1 VTIRDFENAVMGRM
15 SFLRSPRFNAWAF
28 ITWVVVGT
36 PVSLALGH
44 LTLYVTAISV
54 YTIWISHAQMWQASK
69 MDEESPFTSTTE
81 EK

>member
-1 VTIRDFENAVMGRM
+1 
-15 SFLRSPRFNAWAF
+15 
-28 ITWVVVGT
+28 VVGT